1 MHIQNM
7 LARFRP
13 LYAIDDTAGAVVE
26 SGTAADAVAAI
37 VNASEPASTGED
49 ADFADLEIEG
59 LEEPAAG
66 AEEYEDFDFDGV
78 KGKVAKG
85 KAQEIQDALMRT
97 GDYTKKTQE
106 IAEIRK
112 KAEQTVAE
120 YESRQKEDATFQ
132 KGVFHLEMIDADL
145 KSRYDYFSSP
155 EYKTLQTDDPFA
167 AQAKWNE
174 FQVAK
179 ENRGS
184 LVAALQRLQQERNS
198 KLAEAQKA
206 EEADASKR
214 REQLPREIAKIVPG
228 WNADKAAKVKDF
240 GAKLGYAPEALD
252 STTDPLHYKTLWL
265 ASIGQAALDA
275 RARKGGGAA
284 PVKEVGVTKMVG
296 QRGGAGTVNTEK
308 MSGDE
313 YRAHYLKQI
322 QAKNARK

>member
-13 LYAIDDTAGAVVE
+13 FYAIDDTAGAAVE
-26 SGTAADAVAAI
+26 GGGATEAVAAI
-37 VNASEPASTGED
+37 VNASEAGGEGD
-49 ADFADLEIEG
+49 DDLANLEIDG
-59 LEEPAAG
+59 LEEPQPG
-66 AEEYEDFDFDGV
+66 TDEYEDHDFDGM
-78 KGKVAKG
+78 KLKVPKG
-85 KAQEIQDALMRT
+85 KAQEIQDALMRNS
-97 GDYTKKTQE
+97 DYTKKTQE
-106 IAEIRK
+106 VAEIRK
-112 KAEQTVAE
+112 RAEQAAAD
-120 YESRQKEDATFQ
+120 YEARAKDDDTFRE
-132 KGVFHLEMIDADL
+132 GFVHLKMMDTDL

-155 EYKTLQTDDPFA
+155 EYKQLQADDPFA
-167 AQAKWNE
+167 AQTKWNE
-174 FQVAK
+174 FQIAK
-179 ENRGS
+179 EQRGS
-184 LVAALQRLQQERNS
+184 LVSALQRMHQERNS

-206 EEADASKR
+206 DEAEASKR
-214 REQLPREIAKIVPG
+214 REQLPREIAKLVPG

-240 GAKLGYAPEALD
+240 GTKLGYAQEALD

-284 PVKEVGVTKMVG
+284 PVKEVGATKMVG

>member
-1 MHIQNM
+1 MNIQNM
-7 LARFRP
+7 LARFHP
-13 LYAIDDTAGAVVE
+13 LYAPDGEGAAVE
-26 SGTAADAVAAI
+26 STAADAVNAI
-37 VNASEPASTGED
+37 VNANEPAAGD
-49 ADFADLEIEG
+49 ADEGLADLEIEG
-59 LEEPAAG
+59 LEEPQAG
-66 AEEYEDFDFDGV
+66 ADEFEDHDFDGI
-78 KGKVAKG
+78 KLKVPKG
-85 KAQEIQDALMRT
+85 KAQEIQDALMRN

-120 YESRQKEDATFQ
+120 YEQRQKEDATFS
-132 KGVFHLEMIDADL
+132 KGLFHLEMIDADL

-155 EYKTLQTDDPFA
+155 EYKALQTEDPFA

-174 FQVAK
+174 FQVTK
-179 ENRGS
+179 EQRATFAG
-184 LVAALQRLQQERNS
+184 ALQRMHQERNS

-206 EEADASKR
+206 EEAEASKR
-214 REQLPREIAKIVPG
+214 KEQLPREIAKIVPG

-275 RARKGGGAA
+275 RARKGSGAVQA
-284 PVKEVGVTKMVG
+284 KPAEPTKMVG
-296 QRGGAGTVNTEK
+296 QRGAVGTVSTEK

-313 YRAHYLKQI
+313 YRQHYLKTQA
-322 QAKNARK
+322 AKNARK